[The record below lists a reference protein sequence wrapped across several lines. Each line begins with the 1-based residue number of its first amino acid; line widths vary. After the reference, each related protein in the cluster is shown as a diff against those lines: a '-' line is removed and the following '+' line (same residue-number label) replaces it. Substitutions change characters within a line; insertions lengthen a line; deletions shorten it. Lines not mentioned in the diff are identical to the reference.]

1 MISKSLDLSPTKGL
15 CTENKHL
22 LPRIRILISSWS
34 VTLKSYYTNQISRNL
49 SRATRLRIYLCENLN
64 KLPKYVFSIFSETV
78 PNFGHLTEGRGFGIC
93 APTVLQTMLRPNVNT
108 STPTEEII
116 DTSKYWTVDYI
127 TCKHFYFEFQY
138 ASLLFFIGR
147 MYH

>member
-15 CTENKHL
+15 CTENTHIQL
-22 LPRIRILISSWS
+22 TCYSEE
-34 VTLKSYYTNQISRNL
+34 YYTNEISRNL

-64 KLPKYVFSIFSETV
+64 KLSKYVVSIFSETV
-78 PNFGHLTEGRGFGIC
+78 PNFGHLTEGRGSGIC

-108 STPTEEII
+108 STPPEEII
-116 DTSKYWTVDYI
+116 DTSKYWAVDYI
-127 TCKHFYFEFQY
+127 TSKHFYFEFQY
-138 ASLLFFIGR
+138 TSLLPPILFFFIGR